1 MTCQYHLSTSHVG
14 QRKPGQFHDL
24 PPNHSAVTCDAH
36 DSTLTFLKGTLAWK
50 KKAHVFKVVRS
61 FSLRST
67 GWGGFGVR
75 GNPEVEKQPAPNP
88 RDSAN
93 LSLSGRRMVANH
105 NHEFFK
111 RVGDELMSS
120 KFHLNFHWMRF
131 LPFFGA
137 TPQMFVKFCYTFG
150 ADFANLSRGNCTN
163 WWGKGPGNPFNLPLK
178 IQVLETSVIC
188 PHKCKSM
195 VSNWNLLFAV
205 IYFFLFSGAIAMFA
219 FRGVHIPP
227 NYPNWKA
234 GIFHKPSNERSVP
247 LFAGLLPHECNCTRK
262 NQQNLFKSDMKF
274 HFSPG

>member
-1 MTCQYHLSTSHVG
+1 
-14 QRKPGQFHDL
+14 
-24 PPNHSAVTCDAH
+24 
-36 DSTLTFLKGTLAWK
+36 LAWK

-163 WWGKGPGNPFNLPLK
+163 W
-178 IQVLETSVIC
+178 
-188 PHKCKSM
+188 
-195 VSNWNLLFAV
+195 
-205 IYFFLFSGAIAMFA
+205 
-219 FRGVHIPP
+219 
-227 NYPNWKA
+227 
-234 GIFHKPSNERSVP
+234 
-247 LFAGLLPHECNCTRK
+247 
-262 NQQNLFKSDMKF
+262 
-274 HFSPG
+274 